1 MKISTNWCHDF
12 LLWKQPFSL
21 KEKHLSLGFKGLKV
35 FGHPP
40 VVNICHLSLG
50 GRGKNC
56 YIKIGF
62 VWKISTSLSDPMYRE
77 KQRGPTTEP
86 CGTPCTCVKLLW
98 VSLSTSHVN
107 INWWWRIEMIS
118 MLILTDN
125 FFLAQIEKSWLFR
138 VPGQQW
144 NESISRLKT
153 SQLFSESEVPLWI
166 AFSFVCVC
174 VCECAVLKCDWF
186 GPLRMWIW
194 ISKQR
199 LWTRQMHA
207 VSFSFY
213 VITHIYELAGD
224 LNHDHDHAAIR
235 PICPDWE
242 LRASGGMLMLLTITF

>member
-62 VWKISTSLSDPMYRE
+62 VWKISTSLSDPMYME

-174 VCECAVLKCDWF
+174 VSALSWNVIGLDPWGCGSGFPNRDDEQDKCMQF
-186 GPLRMWIW
+186 LF
-194 ISKQR
+194 
-199 LWTRQMHA
+199 LF
-207 VSFSFY
+207 V
-213 VITHIYELAGD
+213 
-224 LNHDHDHAAIR
+224 
-235 PICPDWE
+235 
-242 LRASGGMLMLLTITF
+242 